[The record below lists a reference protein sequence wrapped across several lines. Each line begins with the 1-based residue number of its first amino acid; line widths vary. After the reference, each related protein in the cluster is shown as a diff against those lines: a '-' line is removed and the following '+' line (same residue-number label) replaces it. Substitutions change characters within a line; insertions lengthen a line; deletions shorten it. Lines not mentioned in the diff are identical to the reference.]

1 MKYFIVL
8 AVFFLAACSN
18 PEKKAEIEVLEKEVH
33 ALESLIQK
41 SKDSLEA
48 FEKKNSVIKQKLD
61 SLDMSP

>member
-18 PEKKAEIEVLEKEVH
+18 PEKKTEIEVLEKEVH
-33 ALESLIQK
+33 ALESLVQK
-41 SKDSLEA
+41 TKDSLEA